1 MNLKTRFLLLAAILV
16 VAASAAA
23 WGVFQHVAERIIEQW
38 GIRLVEVQVRH
49 DSSRLLRP
57 IGRELALARQMAGSQ
72 VLRRWAARPED
83 PQLRSEA
90 IAEMESFRG
99 NFQDRSYFV
108 ALLESGAYYHN
119 NARNE
124 YADAPLRYHLRA
136 DNPDDAW
143 FYRIVREQREFHLNV
158 NPDVPL
164 GVTKLWIDVLLRD
177 GERILGVVGTG
188 LELDAIID
196 DVAAEVQPGITTLFT
211 DHNGA
216 IQLYR
221 DKRYIDFSSIVKQAA
236 EKKTVDLLLDF
247 PADRARLHAMMRSLA
262 DDARANGPVLSG
274 FFSVGGKR
282 HLAGIAYLAELD
294 WYEITLLDL
303 DVVMPVSSFGGAALV
318 FAAALLLT
326 LLAVHL
332 ALQRLVFGPIH
343 ALEAAILKVRDG
355 DLSPPV
361 LPSGTDEIGRLIRH
375 FDAMAGAVRNTTQEL
390 EERVRER
397 TEALNRLARVDPLTG
412 LINRRGMT
420 ELIEDELARAARQQS
435 CFGIVWIDVDSFKE
449 INDEL
454 GHAAGDRALSAVGA
468 LLQSHVRP
476 YDSAARWGGDEF
488 LVLLTPCDART
499 LATLG
504 ERIRRAAAESAPL
517 ADGRALTLSVGA
529 YLVKPGETVATA
541 LQRADEA
548 LYAAKNAGRNTFRM
562 IS

>member
-1 MNLKTRFLLLAAILV
+1 MNLKTRFLILAAVLV

-23 WGVFQHVAERIIEQW
+23 WAVFQHVAERIIEQW

-72 VLRRWAARPED
+72 VLRRWATAPDDAR
-83 PQLRSEA
+83 LRAEA
-90 IAEMESFRG
+90 IAEMESFRE

-124 YADAPLRYHLRA
+124 FADAPLRYHLKP

-143 FYRIVREQREFHLNV
+143 FYRIVRERRDFHLNV

-164 GVTKLWIDVLLRD
+164 GVTKLGIDVLIRD

-188 LELDAIID
+188 LELDSFIREV
-196 DVAAEVQPGITTLFT
+196 VAGAQPGITTLFT

-221 DKRYIDFSSIVKQAA
+221 DPAYIDFSSIVKQAA
-236 EKKTVDLLLDF
+236 DKKTVALLLDT
-247 PADRARLHAMMRSLA
+247 PADRDRLHAMMRSLA
-262 DDARANGPVLSG
+262 EGAESNGPVLSG

-282 HLAGIAYLAELD
+282 HLAGVAYLAELD

-303 DVVMPVSSFGGAALV
+303 DVVMPVRSLGGAALV

-326 LLAVHL
+326 LLVVHL

-355 DLSPPV
+355 DLSPAA
-361 LPSGTDEIGRLIRH
+361 LPSGRGEIGRLIQH

-390 EERVRER
+390 ENRVHER
-397 TEALNRLARVDPLTG
+397 TEALARLARVDPLTG

-420 ELIEDELARAARQQS
+420 ELIEDELNRATRQHS
-435 CFGIVWIDVDSFKE
+435 CFGIIWVDLDHFKE
-449 INDEL
+449 VNDEL
-454 GHAAGDRALSAVGA
+454 GHAAGDQALSAIGA
-468 LLQSHVRP
+468 LLQAHMRR

-488 LVLLTPCDART
+488 LVLLTPCDT
-499 LATLG
+499 TMLATLG
-504 ERIRRAAAESAPL
+504 ERIRAAAAAAPPL
-517 ADGRALTLSVGA
+517 ADGRVLTVSVGA
-529 YLVKPGETVATA
+529 YLVKPGETVESA
-541 LQRADEA
+541 LQRADDA
-548 LYAAKNAGRNTFRM
+548 LYAAKNAGRNAFRM
-562 IS
+562 RS